1 MKRNLLLFDLLFCIL
16 LILTLPAIV
25 GAKDS
30 NASPVLRL
38 AMDAANPGLL
48 DPHFAAATHDRSIV
62 DMLFNGLLRYK
73 PGDSSSIEP
82 DLAESLPKSEIK
94 DGRQIWTFN
103 LRKGAMFHPGP
114 KTGAYELTADD
125 VVYSLKKSADPD
137 RSAYAGEYTG
147 MTFEKS
153 DKYTVRIILEKPLST
168 TLFLPKVANYAGGFI
183 LSKKAV
189 QAMGDEFFKAHPV
202 GTGPFMFGG
211 RTSCK
216 NIRMNANE
224 LYFRGRPFL
233 DAVEILFIPDIAKR
247 ELALKTAKVD
257 CITGKIDT
265 AWAWKMAQETGI
277 IVDIH
282 GVGEVATIYFN
293 TKVQPFDDVRV
304 RKAIAYALER
314 DLFLSYFG
322 KPIVKNVYSPVPE
335 HFISGGLTK
344 EAVEALGLD
353 YAFNLEKA
361 RQLLAEAG
369 YQNGF
374 ALKVVA
380 SELDQYLKNYE
391 SMRDQLI
398 RINVDLKVE
407 VVDHSTM
414 HKKIRQG
421 VNPITLY
428 VAWRPNADVYLTRF
442 FHSDSV
448 VVTGAKPDTNFSHYD
463 KIDGLIE
470 AGRLEINS
478 DKQIEL
484 WKHAQIK
491 ILEDMVAYPLHYMNL
506 IYARRANVDYGH
518 ELVSSMALYPQITE
532 KTKLLKKNGLL
543 KKAVIEM
550 KMQKD

>member
-1 MKRNLLLFDLLFCIL
+1 MKLILFLFNLLFCIL
-16 LILTLPAIV
+16 WALTFPALLE
-25 GAKDS
+25 AKDP
-30 NASPVLRL
+30 NASSVLRL
-38 AMDAANPGLL
+38 ALDAANPGIL
-48 DPHFAAATHDRSIV
+48 DPHFAAATHDRSVV
-62 DMLFNGLLRYK
+62 DMLFNGLVRYK
-73 PGDSSSIEP
+73 PGNSSSIEP
-82 DLAESLPKSEIK
+82 DLAESFPMSEIK

-103 LRKGAMFHPGP
+103 LRKGVMFHPGP
-114 KTGAYELTADD
+114 KTGTYELTADD
-125 VVYSLKKSADPD
+125 VVYSLQKSADPN

-153 DKYTVRIILEKPLST
+153 DKYTIRIILEKPLST

-183 LSKKAV
+183 VSKKAV
-189 QAMGDEFFKAHPV
+189 EAMGDDFFKAHPV

-211 RTSCK
+211 YTSGK
-216 NIRMNANE
+216 KIRINTNK

-233 DAVEILFIPDIAKR
+233 DAVEILFMPDIGHR
-247 ELALKTAKVD
+247 ELALKTAEVD

-265 AWAWKMAQETGI
+265 AWARKMEQETGI
-277 IVDIH
+277 LVDIH

-293 TKVQPFDDVRV
+293 TKVQPFADVRV

-322 KPIVKNVYSPVPE
+322 KSMVKNVYSPVPV
-335 HFISGGLTK
+335 HFLPGGLTK
-344 EAVEALGLD
+344 EEVETLGLD

-361 RQLLAEAG
+361 RQLLTEAG
-369 YQNGF
+369 YFNGF

-380 SELDQYLKNYE
+380 SEFDQYLKNYE
-391 SMRDQLI
+391 CMRDQLVK
-398 RINVDLKVE
+398 INIDLKLE

-421 VNPITLY
+421 LNPITLY
-428 VAWRPNADVYLTRF
+428 AAWRPNADVYLTRF
-442 FHSDSV
+442 FHSDSI
-448 VVTGAKPDTNFSHYD
+448 VVTGAKPDTNFSNYD

-470 AGRLEINS
+470 AARLEINPH
-478 DKQIEL
+478 KQIEL

-506 IYARRANVDYGH
+506 IYARRAYVDYGH

-532 KTKLLKKNGLL
+532 KTRFLKKTVN
-543 KKAVIEM
+543 EM

>member
-1 MKRNLLLFDLLFCIL
+1 MTEGKFRFYYFMEFGIKLKMKHILFLFNLLFCIL
-16 LILTLPAIV
+16 WILTFPALV
-25 GAKDS
+25 GAKDP

-38 AMDAANPGLL
+38 ALDAANPGTL
-48 DPHFAAATHDRSIV
+48 DPHFAAATHDRSVV
-62 DMLFNGLLRYK
+62 DMLFNGLVRYK
-73 PGDSSSIEP
+73 PGASSSIEP
-82 DLAESLPKSEIK
+82 DLAESLPRSEIK

-103 LRKGAMFHPGP
+103 LRKGVMFHPGP
-114 KTGAYELTADD
+114 KTGTYELTADD
-125 VVYSLKKSADPD
+125 VVYSLQKSADPD

-147 MTFEKS
+147 MTFEKL
-153 DKYTVRIILEKPLST
+153 DKYTIQVILEKPLST

-183 LSKKAV
+183 VSKKAV
-189 QAMGDEFFKAHPV
+189 EAMGGEFFKGHPV

-211 RTSCK
+211 YTSGK
-216 NIRMNANE
+216 KIRMNANE

-233 DAVEILFIPDIAKR
+233 DAVEILFMPDIGHR
-247 ELALKTAKVD
+247 ELALKAAKVD
-257 CITGKIDT
+257 CIIGKIDT
-265 AWAWKMAQETGI
+265 AWARKMEQETGI
-277 IVDIH
+277 LVDIH

-293 TKVQPFDDVRV
+293 TKVQPFADVRV

-322 KPIVKNVYSPVPE
+322 KPMAKNV
-335 HFISGGLTK
+335 
-344 EAVEALGLD
+344 

-369 YQNGF
+369 YFNGF
-374 ALKVVA
+374 ALKIVA
-380 SELDQYLKNYE
+380 SEFDQYLKNYE
-391 SMRDQLI
+391 CMRDQLL
-398 RINVDLKVE
+398 RINVDLKIE

-442 FHSDSV
+442 FHSDSI

-463 KIDGLIE
+463 QIDGLIE
-470 AGRLEINS
+470 AARLEINPH
-478 DKQIEL
+478 KQIEL

-506 IYARRANVDYGH
+506 IYARRAYVDYGH

-532 KTKLLKKNGLL
+532 KTRFLKKT
-543 KKAVIEM
+543 VHEM